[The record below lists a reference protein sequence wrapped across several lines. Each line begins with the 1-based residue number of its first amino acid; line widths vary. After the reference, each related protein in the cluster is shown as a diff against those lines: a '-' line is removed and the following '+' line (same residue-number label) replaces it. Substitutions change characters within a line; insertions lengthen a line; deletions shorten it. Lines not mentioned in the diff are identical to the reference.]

1 MNSLTFQNF
10 LKRNIEIKERE
21 IGEKEMFLVAEM
33 KTTILLILHPSK
45 KEERSEGD
53 GETTNLVFFPQIFL

>member
-1 MNSLTFQNF
+1 
-10 LKRNIEIKERE
+10 
-21 IGEKEMFLVAEM
+21 MFLVAEM